1 MKPAVGKEEMMPRL
15 LRVCLCFILL
25 AGLFSCD
32 KRMPTQPEHG
42 SGALHFSEEILP
54 LENDEYIYRQS
65 VEAGPELQEG
75 LLFCWKVETLSGE
88 APSGW
93 FANPDG
99 WLWFRTSEGDSN
111 IPLSQPGAHR
121 TLWTSRSKLDFDFYS
136 LDGKLRDLIVKVELR
151 VKKAD
156 GTTSDYHCGFKSE
169 RLLSSRLETDFTE
182 GAVTGAGLEFRLHEI
197 VQNIY
202 VEGLSGSHFMFRLN
216 ILNNRLE
223 VISEGEWHSSLELR
237 DAYRVKLGLNT
248 EPALS
253 PNAVGQ
259 YTQFESYLVSRQ
271 GLEEANPKSIYFRV
285 RDGFQPQA
293 LIYGQ
298 TLVGLG
304 QNHYSI
310 DNTLHKPE
318 FYNLIPQNGNRFN
331 RLLWENETGW
341 EAIHSPDLKL
351 HLQWGFSGQFGGTF
365 PGGELDVTNNPFDH
379 ELNLCVDANTGTS
392 YYSQV
397 DYFYL
402 RFNAAPFPTQPHFVN
417 PIQVTHAGKTWL
429 RVKNLDHNAQSHIF
443 SGLSPGDYQFEVCVV
458 DAQGTVSEA
467 ATTTI
472 SLKPKV
478 PFANRSGILIVD
490 DSRGDLSLSPEEYVN
505 NFYNTVIPTQW
516 GAVQR
521 YEIDPY
527 GASRNISSVL
537 LQQFKAVVWHS
548 DNSMYAPNLY
558 YSMDAL
564 EIYLDM
570 EGALLISSTYKL
582 ATYLQTICD
591 YYPSY
596 AASRFGLHGSQ
607 DFGVLPTTKHYFIR
621 SEAPQNQGNMNLR
634 IDNAFNSNVRLRQG
648 LCGISWFNYKSSWPY
663 YHRFGCKAVDHPV
676 YPPSQEE
683 YDLYSNKYVGYQHGR
698 IFVFGV
704 PLSYLEPQDVAPA
717 VAIILNRLLEPS
729 KTSWRRK

>member
-1 MKPAVGKEEMMPRL
+1 
-15 LRVCLCFILL
+15 
-25 AGLFSCD
+25 
-32 KRMPTQPEHG
+32 
-42 SGALHFSEEILP
+42 
-54 LENDEYIYRQS
+54 
-65 VEAGPELQEG
+65 
-75 LLFCWKVETLSGE
+75 
-88 APSGW
+88 
-93 FANPDG
+93 
-99 WLWFRTSEGDSN
+99 
-111 IPLSQPGAHR
+111 
-121 TLWTSRSKLDFDFYS
+121 
-136 LDGKLRDLIVKVELR
+136 
-151 VKKAD
+151 
-156 GTTSDYHCGFKSE
+156 
-169 RLLSSRLETDFTE
+169 
-182 GAVTGAGLEFRLHEI
+182 
-197 VQNIY
+197 
-202 VEGLSGSHFMFRLN
+202 
-216 ILNNRLE
+216 
-223 VISEGEWHSSLELR
+223 
-237 DAYRVKLGLNT
+237 
-248 EPALS
+248 
-253 PNAVGQ
+253 
-259 YTQFESYLVSRQ
+259 
-271 GLEEANPKSIYFRV
+271 
-285 RDGFQPQA
+285 
-293 LIYGQ
+293 
-298 TLVGLG
+298 
-304 QNHYSI
+304 
-310 DNTLHKPE
+310 
-318 FYNLIPQNGNRFN
+318 
-331 RLLWENETGW
+331 
-341 EAIHSPDLKL
+341 
-351 HLQWGFSGQFGGTF
+351 
-365 PGGELDVTNNPFDH
+365 
-379 ELNLCVDANTGTS
+379 
-392 YYSQV
+392 
-397 DYFYL
+397 
-402 RFNAAPFPTQPHFVN
+402 
-417 PIQVTHAGKTWL
+417 
-429 RVKNLDHNAQSHIF
+429 
-443 SGLSPGDYQFEVCVV
+443 
-458 DAQGTVSEA
+458 
-467 ATTTI
+467 
-472 SLKPKV
+472 V

>member
-1 MKPAVGKEEMMPRL
+1 MRRL
-15 LRVCLCFILL
+15 LKACLFLILL

-32 KRMPTQPEHG
+32 KRIPTQAQIE
-42 SGALHFSEEILP
+42 SGILSFTENILP
-54 LENDEYIYRQS
+54 LENGEYIYRQS
-65 VEAGPELQEG
+65 MEVEQDIGKDSV
-75 LLFCWKVETLSGE
+75 FSWKVETLSGE
-88 APSGW
+88 TPPGC
-93 FANPDG
+93 FADEDG
-99 WLWFRTSEGDSN
+99 WLWFRASDGDPRL
-111 IPLSQPGAHR
+111 PLSQPGSHR
-121 TLWTSRSKLDFDFYS
+121 TLWTSSSKLDFDFYS
-136 LDGKLRDLIVKVELR
+136 QDGKLRDLIVKVELR

-182 GAVTGAGLEFRLHEI
+182 GADTGAGLEFRLSEI

-202 VEGLSGSHFMFRLN
+202 VDGLYASHFMYRLN
-216 ILNNRLE
+216 ILNQRLE

-237 DAYRVKLGLNT
+237 DPRVVKLGLNT

-253 PNAVGQ
+253 PNAMGQ

-271 GLEEANPKSIYFRV
+271 GLEEANANSIYFRV

-293 LIYGQ
+293 LIYSQ
-298 TLVGLG
+298 TMVALG

-318 FYNLIPQNGNRFN
+318 FYNLISQNGTRLN

-365 PGGELDVTNNPFDH
+365 PSGELDVTNNPFDH
-379 ELNLCVDANTGTS
+379 ELNLCVDANTGIL

-443 SGLSPGDYQFEVCVV
+443 SGLSPGDYHFEVCVV

-490 DSRGDLSLSPEEYVN
+490 DSRGNLSFSPEEYVN

-548 DNSMYAPNLY
+548 DNQMYAPNLY

-596 AASRFGLHGSQ
+596 AASRFGLDGSQ
-607 DFGVLPTTKHYFIR
+607 DFGVLPTTKAYFIR
-621 SEAPQNQGNMNLR
+621 SEAPQNQGNMNLM
-634 IDNAFNSNVRLRQG
+634 IDNAFNSSVRMREG
-648 LCGISWFNYKSSWPY
+648 LSGISWFNHKSSWPY
-663 YHRFGCKAVDHPV
+663 YHRFGCKPVDHPV
-676 YPPSQEE
+676 YPPTQEE
-683 YDLYSNKYVGYQHGR
+683 YDLYSNKYVGYQHER

-704 PLSYLEPQDVAPA
+704 PLSYLEPDDVAPA
-717 VAIILNRLLEPS
+717 VAIILNRLLEPA